1 MDEDR
6 FQSKMLR
13 VNACGSPPSLAFRH
27 ARLKVQ
33 FAAAMFCAVA
43 LVMYL
48 SFALID
54 ARHELRAARGDFK
67 SAAVLGVMP

>member
-1 MDEDR
+1 
-6 FQSKMLR
+6 
-13 VNACGSPPSLAFRH
+13 
-27 ARLKVQ
+27 
-33 FAAAMFCAVA
+33 MFCAVA